1 MTTSILVLIDGE
13 HYPEVTR
20 SGLEKLAESFNPVAA
35 VFIGGTEKIDKLQEL
50 NDYLP
55 YPVVFPDNPNSN
67 DLSSLVLTALKQ
79 HPVDAVYDLSDEPIM
94 DYQKRFDIANTLLS
108 QGIDYLGPDFH
119 FKAPLL
125 KKILNTPSIAV
136 YGTAKRVGKTAI
148 TGYIARVLTKNQCD
162 VAIITMGRG
171 GPKDPVLIKGN
182 ELNISPDYLLSVSQK
197 GQHACSDHWEDAC
210 TSRVTTIGCRRCAG
224 GMAGRVFDSNVDQ
237 GVKIANDLNKD
248 VILLEGSGAAFPPV
262 AADQHIVLIP
272 VSQSIEKLSN
282 FFGPMRIKKSQLA
295 IISGVEDEPEI
306 KNKALI
312 IKQLIRKIHPKLPIA
327 FTVLRPK
334 PLCDIKDKKLF
345 FATTAP
351 QQAVTTYLIPYLES
365 QYGCQVV
372 GFSSALS
379 NRQQLRKD
387 IVQAQD
393 AELYLTEIKAAG
405 VDVVVQHAKEQ
416 GLTSAF
422 VDNVPII
429 QPESTIT
436 HLDEALMSIADK
448 AMTQF

>member
-1 MTTSILVLIDGE
+1 MKASILVLIDGE

-20 SGLEKLAESFNPVAA
+20 AGLEKLAENFNLVAT
-35 VFIGGTEKIDKLQEL
+35 VFIGGTEKIDKLQDL
-50 NDYLP
+50 NNYLS
-55 YPVVFPDNPNSN
+55 YPIVFPETQRTS
-67 DLSSLVLTALKQ
+67 DLSSLLLNALTKYS
-79 HPVDAVYDLSDEPIM
+79 VDAVYDLSDEPIM
-94 DYQKRFDIANTLLS
+94 DYQKRFDVANTLLT

-119 FKAPLL
+119 FKAPQL
-125 KKILNTPSIAV
+125 KKTLNTPAIAV

-148 TGYIARVLTKNQCD
+148 TGYIARVLTQNQLD

-171 GPKDPVLIKGN
+171 GPQDPVLIKGN
-182 ELNISPDYLLSVSQK
+182 ELTLSPDYLLSIAQQ

-237 GVKIANDLNKD
+237 GVTIANTLNKD

-262 AADQHIVLIP
+262 RADQHIVLIP
-272 VSQSIEKLSN
+272 VSQPIEKLSN

-295 IISGVEDEPEI
+295 IITGVEDEPEI
-306 KNKALI
+306 HNKALM
-312 IKQLIRKIHPKLPIA
+312 IKQLIRKMHPNLPIA
-327 FTVLRPK
+327 FTALRPK
-334 PLCDIKDKKLF
+334 PLCDVKGKKLF

-351 QQAVTTYLIPYLES
+351 QMAVTSYLIPYLES
-365 QYGCQVV
+365 KYGCQVV

-379 NRQQLRKD
+379 DRQQLRKD
-387 IVQAQD
+387 IAQAQD

-416 GLTSAF
+416 GLASAF

-429 QPESTIT
+429 QPESTVS
-436 HLDEALMSIADK
+436 HLDEALMTIADK
-448 AMTQF
+448 AMTQY